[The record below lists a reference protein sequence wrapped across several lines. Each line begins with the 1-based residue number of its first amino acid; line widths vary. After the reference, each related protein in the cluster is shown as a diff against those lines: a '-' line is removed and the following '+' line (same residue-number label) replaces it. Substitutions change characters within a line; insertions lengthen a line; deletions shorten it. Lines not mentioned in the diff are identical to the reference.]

1 MIDAL
6 RHNGSKKLD
15 ITMIKIDSQV
25 QFSFMFPADIATTFA
40 YYSNMQRLAQHL
52 KYIELVDSEP
62 EAENEYRIY
71 YNTVELGSY
80 HIHVYCDL
88 RMELDGGE
96 MIRLVPVENLPPIKT
111 KVTLNATTA
120 RGYYASEARFYP
132 AGDYTRVEYSLSL
145 HANPPRP
152 KGMRFMPGKMV
163 DKIAQ
168 NITNHRVKEIA
179 NAFIDSSIDHFPIWQ
194 AETAV

>member
-1 MIDAL
+1 
-6 RHNGSKKLD
+6 
-15 ITMIKIDSQV
+15 
-25 QFSFMFPADIATTFA
+25 MFPADIATTFA
-40 YYSNMQRLAQHL
+40 YYSDMQRLAQHL

-80 HIHVYCDL
+80 HIHVYCDI
-88 RMELDGGE
+88 RMELYGEE
-96 MIRLVPVENLPPIKT
+96 MIRLVPVENFPPIET
-111 KVTLNATTA
+111 KVSLNSTTA
-120 RGYYASEARFYP
+120 RGYYASEARFFP
-132 AGDYTRVEYSLSL
+132 ADDHTRVEYSLSM
-145 HANPPRP
+145 HASPPRP
-152 KGMRFMPGKMV
+152 KGMRFMPSKMV

-179 NAFIDSSIDHFPIWQ
+179 DSFIDSSIDQFPIWL

>member
-1 MIDAL
+1 
-6 RHNGSKKLD
+6 
-15 ITMIKIDSQV
+15 MIKIDSTV

-40 YYSNMQRLAQHL
+40 YYSNMHRLVQHL
-52 KYIELVDSEP
+52 KYIELADSEP
-62 EAENEYRIY
+62 ESKNEYRLY

-80 HIHVYCDL
+80 HIHVYCDV
-88 RMELDGGE
+88 RMELEGE
-96 MIRLVPVENLPPIKT
+96 TSIRLIPVENYPPIKT

-120 RGYYASEARFYP
+120 RGLYASEAHFFS
-132 AGDYTRVEYSLSL
+132 AGDHTRVEYLLSMQ
-145 HANPPRP
+145 ARPPRP

-168 NITNHRVKEIA
+168 NITNHRIKEIA
-179 NAFIDSSIDHFPIWQ
+179 DAFIDSSIDTFPIWL